1 MRTDLQE
8 QTPLRLLAVYAH
20 PDDETFCAG
29 GTLAKYAAAGADIMV
44 VSMTQGEAGQI
55 RNAQAATR
63 RTLGQ
68 TRAQELQRACQEL
81 GVQHA
86 LCLNY
91 GDGKLQELEQR
102 TLVGKVTEILR
113 TFRPDVVLTF
123 GEDGAYGHPD
133 HIAVGAATDA
143 AFALAGDPEQFPE
156 QLAAGLSPYT
166 PGRLYHS
173 YFPRNRHLLMDQLV
187 HWLTSCDTRF
197 QGTLDFV
204 HSLVFMA
211 QETTTLGY
219 SSDHVDVRWYPPG
232 FYILEQ
238 GEPATSLYLILSGQ
252 ADEMCNN
259 PDGSLHQLAVIGPG
273 AFFGEEGLADNR
285 QRNSHIIA
293 RDSVTCLVLSPGE
306 PTAFAG
312 RGEEARFALHPG
324 QASAERV
331 AATTHIDVSA
341 YVHRKMAAMAAH
353 RTQCP
358 TRTDLFPETIVRELF
373 AHEYFVRMYPR
384 MEMETEL
391 CPTAPM
397 RNHTL
402 DEATTRF
409 AAKAR
414 RHAAMTY
421 AGAAEGAFLLNIMTS
436 VRG

>member
-1 MRTDLQE
+1 MRTALQE
-8 QTPLRLLAVYAH
+8 QTPLRLLGVYAH

-29 GTLAKYAAAGADIMV
+29 GTLAKYAAAGADILV

-86 LCLNY
+86 LCLDY
-91 GDGKLQELEQR
+91 GDGKLKELEQR
-102 TLVGKVTEILR
+102 TLIGKVTEIIR

-123 GEDGAYGHPD
+123 GADGAYGHPD

-143 AFALAGDPEQFPE
+143 AFARAGDPEQFPE

-166 PGRLYHS
+166 LGRLYHS
-173 YFPRNRHLLMDQLV
+173 YFPRSRHLLMDSLV
-187 HWLTSCDTRF
+187 RWLTSCDTRF
-197 QGTLDFV
+197 QGTSGFV
-204 HSLVFMA
+204 HGLVFMA
-211 QETTTLGY
+211 HAATTLGY
-219 SSDHVDVRWYPPG
+219 SSDHVDVRWYPPD
-232 FYILEQ
+232 FCILEQ
-238 GEPATSLYLILSGQ
+238 GEAATSLHLILSGQ
-252 ADEMCNN
+252 ADVMCDN
-259 PDGSLHQLAVIGPG
+259 PDGSLDQLAVIGPG
-273 AFFGEEGLADNR
+273 AFFGQDGLADNR
-285 QRNSHIIA
+285 QHTSHIIA

-312 RGEEARFALHPG
+312 RGQEARFAVHPG
-324 QASAERV
+324 QAGAERV
-331 AATTHIDVSA
+331 AATTRIDVSA

-358 TRTDLFPETIVRELF
+358 MRTDLFPETIVRELF

-384 MEMETEL
+384 LETGL
-391 CPTAPM
+391 CPATPM
-397 RNHTL
+397 RAHTPGN
-402 DEATTRF
+402 ATTHVS
-409 AAKAR
+409 AKAL

-421 AGAAEGAFLLNIMTS
+421 AGAAQGAFRRNTVTS

>member
-1 MRTDLQE
+1 MRTALQK
-8 QTPLRLLAVYAH
+8 QTPLRLLGVYAH

-86 LCLNY
+86 LCLDY
-91 GDGKLQELEQR
+91 GDGKLQDREQR
-102 TLVGKVTEILR
+102 MLVGKVTEMIR
-113 TFRPDVVLTF
+113 AFRPDVVLTF

-133 HIAVGAATDA
+133 HIAVGAATDT
-143 AFALAGDPEQFPE
+143 AFVLAGDPEQFPE
-156 QLAAGLSPYT
+156 QLATGLAPYT

-187 HWLTSCDTRF
+187 RWLTSCDTRF
-197 QGTLDFV
+197 QGTLDFI
-204 HSLVFMA
+204 HGLVFMA
-211 QETTTLGY
+211 YETTTLGY

-232 FYILEQ
+232 FSILEQ
-238 GEPATSLYLILSGQ
+238 GEPTTSLYLILSGQ
-252 ADEMCNN
+252 ADVMCDN

-273 AFFGEEGLADNR
+273 AFFGEEALAYNR
-285 QRNSHIIA
+285 QCNAHIMA
-293 RDSVTCLVLSPGE
+293 RDSVTCLILSPGE

-312 RGEEARFALHPG
+312 RGQEARFAVHPG

-331 AATTHIDVSA
+331 AATTSIDVSV

-358 TRTDLFPETIVRELF
+358 IRTDLFPETIVREFF
-373 AHEYFVRMYPR
+373 AHEYFVRIYPYI
-384 MEMETEL
+384 EMETEL
-391 CPTAPM
+391 CPTVPT
-397 RNHTL
+397 RDHTP
-402 DEATTRF
+402 DNATTHF
-409 AAKAR
+409 SSKAFT
-414 RHAAMTY
+414 HAAMTY
-421 AGAAEGAFLLNIMTS
+421 VGPAEGAFLLDTMAS
-436 VRG
+436 ARR

>member
-1 MRTDLQE
+1 MRTALPE
-8 QTPLRLLAVYAH
+8 QTPLRLLGVYAH
-20 PDDETFCAG
+20 PDDESFCAG

-81 GVQHA
+81 GVQHV
-86 LCLNY
+86 LCLDY
-91 GDGKLQELEQR
+91 GDGKLKELEPR
-102 TLVGKVTEILR
+102 TLVGKVTEIIR

-123 GEDGAYGHPD
+123 GEDGVYGHPD

-156 QLAAGLSPYT
+156 QLAAGLSPHT

-173 YFPRNRHLLMDQLV
+173 YFPRNRHLLMDHLV
-187 HWLTSCDTRF
+187 RWLTGCDTRF

-204 HSLVFMA
+204 HGLVFMA
-211 QETTTLGY
+211 DETTTLGY

-252 ADEMCNN
+252 ADVMCDN

-285 QRNSHIIA
+285 QRNTYIIA

-312 RGEEARFALHPG
+312 RGQEARFAVHPG

-331 AATTHIDVSA
+331 AATTRIDVSA
-341 YVHRKMAAMAAH
+341 YVHCKMAAVAAH

-358 TRTDLFPETIVRELF
+358 ITADLFPETIVRELF
-373 AHEYFVRMYPR
+373 AHEYFVRIYPR

-397 RNHTL
+397 RDHTPSN
-402 DEATTRF
+402 ATTRF
-409 AAKAR
+409 ASEALR
-414 RHAAMTY
+414 YAAMTY
-421 AGAAEGAFLLNIMTS
+421 AGAAEGDFLLSTMTS

>member
-1 MRTDLQE
+1 MRTALE
-8 QTPLRLLAVYAH
+8 VQTPLRLLGVYAH

-55 RNAQAATR
+55 RNARAATR

-68 TRAQELQRACQEL
+68 TRAQELQRACHEL

-86 LCLNY
+86 LCLDY
-91 GDGKLQELEQR
+91 GDGKLQELKQR
-102 TLVGKVTEILR
+102 TLVGKVTEIIR
-113 TFRPDVVLTF
+113 AFRPDVVLTF
-123 GEDGAYGHPD
+123 GEDGVYGHPD
-133 HIAVGAATDA
+133 HIAVGAATDV
-143 AFALAGDPEQFPE
+143 AFALAGDPGQFPE
-156 QLAAGLSPYT
+156 QLAAGLSPYIS
-166 PGRLYHS
+166 GRLYHS

-187 HWLTSCDTRF
+187 RWLTSCDTRF

-204 HSLVFMA
+204 HSLVLMA
-211 QETTTLGY
+211 HGTTTLGY

-232 FYILEQ
+232 FCIIEQ

-252 ADEMCNN
+252 ADMMCDN
-259 PDGSLHQLAVIGPG
+259 PDGSLHQLAVLGPG
-273 AFFGEEGLADNR
+273 TFFGEEELADNR

-312 RGEEARFALHPG
+312 RGQEARFPVHPG
-324 QASAERV
+324 QASADHV
-331 AATTHIDVSA
+331 AATTRIDVSA

-358 TRTDLFPETIVRELF
+358 MRTDLFPEIIVRELF
-373 AHEYFVRMYPR
+373 AHEYFVRMYPH

-397 RNHTL
+397 RDHTP
-402 DEATTRF
+402 DKATTRF

-414 RHAAMTY
+414 RHAAMTF
-421 AGAAEGAFLLNIMTS
+421 AGAAEGAFLLDIMTS